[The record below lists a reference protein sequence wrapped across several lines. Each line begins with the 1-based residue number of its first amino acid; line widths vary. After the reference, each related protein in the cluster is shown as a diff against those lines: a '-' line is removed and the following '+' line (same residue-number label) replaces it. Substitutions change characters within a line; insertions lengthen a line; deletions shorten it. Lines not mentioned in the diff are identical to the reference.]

1 MRLHNFSSIIVLTAL
16 FGAFIPTVSAAGDK
30 DNLKLNTVVIDAG
43 HGGHD
48 PGCVSADRSTYEK
61 TLTLDIAKK
70 VAEKIRSNYPEVKVV
85 LTRSTDVYVTLN
97 DRAEI
102 ANKNKANLFISIHIN
117 TAPSSTSANGYSIH
131 ILGQSSVK
139 NRDLFSNNMEVCKRE
154 NSVIMLEDDYT
165 TKYQGFDPSAPES
178 FIFFNLMQNAF
189 LEQSFL
195 FARDVD
201 DTMSAGPI
209 RVNRGIWQDPF
220 YVLWKTS
227 MPSALIECGFM
238 SNQRDLASMRSE
250 SGRDKIAENIS
261 KAFSQFKKSYDGS
274 VTVSKENS
282 QQLTQQKGTVDAQNN
297 ENVQKSI
304 RAEDGKKTVNDE
316 KFDTSQKDATGV
328 NANVYYGT
336 QILASTKNM
345 SSTDKFFKGYVPEKV
360 QGGKIYRYIIGVSD
374 KLENAANENKKIKK
388 LFPDSFIVKV
398 ENGQTSRVR

>member
-1 MRLHNFSSIIVLTAL
+1 MRLHIFSSIFVLTGL
-16 FGAFIPTVSAAGDK
+16 FAPFIPTVSAAGDK

-48 PGCVSADRSTYEK
+48 PGCVSGDRVTYEK

-70 VAEKIRSNYPEVKVV
+70 VAEKIRKNYPEVKVV

-102 ANKNKANLFISIHIN
+102 
-117 TAPSSTSANGYSIH
+117 ANGYSIH

-195 FARDVD
+195 FAQDVD
-201 DTMSAGPI
+201 DSMSNGPI
-209 RVNRGIWQDPF
+209 RVNRGIWQDPL

-238 SNQRDLASMRSE
+238 SNSRDLASMRSND
-250 SGRDKIAENIS
+250 GRDKIAENIS

-274 VTVSKENS
+274 VSVSKDNSKQMTQEKAAVDTQKTEN
-282 QQLTQQKGTVDAQNN
+282 TNNAEKTATVKN
-297 ENVQKSI
+297 
-304 RAEDGKKTVNDE
+304 
-316 KFDTSQKDATGV
+316 TG
-328 NANVYYGT
+328 VYYGS
-336 QILASTKNM
+336 QVLASAKNM
-345 SSTDKFFKGYVPEKV
+345 SSSDKFFKGYSPEKV
-360 QGGKIYRYIIGVSD
+360 AAGRIYKYIIGVSD
-374 KLENAANENKKIKK
+374 NIEEASKANRKIKN
-388 LFPDSFIVKV
+388 LFKDSFLVKV
-398 ENGQTSRVR
+398 ENGQTSRIR

>member
-1 MRLHNFSSIIVLTAL
+1 MRLHIFSSIFVLTGL
-16 FGAFIPTVSAAGDK
+16 FAPFIPTVSAAGDK

-48 PGCVSADRSTYEK
+48 PGCVSGDRVTYEK

-70 VAEKIRSNYPEVKVV
+70 VAEKIRKNYPEVKVV

-102 ANKNKANLFISIHIN
+102 ANRNKANLFISIHIN
-117 TAPSSTSANGYSIH
+117 AAPSSTSANGYSIH

-195 FARDVD
+195 FAQDVD
-201 DTMSAGPI
+201 DSMSNGPI
-209 RVNRGIWQDPF
+209 RVNRGIWQDPL

-238 SNQRDLASMRSE
+238 SNSRDLASMRSND
-250 SGRDKIAENIS
+250 GRDKIAENIS

-274 VTVSKENS
+274 VSVSKDNSKQMTQEKAAVDTQKTEN
-282 QQLTQQKGTVDAQNN
+282 TNNAEKTATVKN
-297 ENVQKSI
+297 
-304 RAEDGKKTVNDE
+304 
-316 KFDTSQKDATGV
+316 TG
-328 NANVYYGT
+328 VYYGT
-336 QILASTKNM
+336 QVLASAKNM
-345 SSTDKFFKGYVPEKV
+345 SSSDKFFKGYSPEKV
-360 QGGKIYRYIIGVSD
+360 AAGRIYKYIIGVSD
-374 KLENAANENKKIKK
+374 NIEEASKANRKIKN
-388 LFPDSFIVKV
+388 LFKDSFLVKV
-398 ENGQTSRVR
+398 ENGQTSRIR